1 VLLERLLKIME
12 QVRIRFGAM
21 QGQIRLARGWVLDI
35 EEILADYPRTAEEEQ
50 RPSQQVAAKLEAY
63 LRQLEAQADL
73 PDQVAAWR
81 DHLILILHRLW
92 PGLFPCYDQPLLPRT
107 NNALEVFFGGLKRER
122 RRHTGRKG
130 TQDYLLR
137 YGAYLV
143 FDRDEPE
150 KALLDRF
157 RLVNQTDLRA
167 QRLAMRGRS
176 ERRRVMWRFRHRRD
190 AFCADIKRRWDQL
203 ATELAP

>member
-1 VLLERLLKIME
+1 MRT
-12 QVRIRFGAM
+12 RFGAT
-21 QGQIRLARGWVLDI
+21 QGEIRLAHGWVLDI
-35 EEILADYPRTAEEEQ
+35 EEILADYPRADGDER
-50 RPSQQVAAKLEAY
+50 RPSQQVATKLDAY
-63 LRQLEAQADL
+63 LRQLEAQTDL
-73 PDQVAAWR
+73 PDNLAAWR
-81 DHLILILHRLW
+81 DHLILILRRLW
-92 PGLFPCYDQPLLPRT
+92 PGLFACYDQPLLPRT

-122 RRHTGRKG
+122 RRNTGRKG

-150 KALLDRF
+150 KALLCRF
-157 RLVNQTDLRA
+157 RLVNQADLRA

-176 ERRRVMWRFRHRRD
+176 ERYRVMWRFRHRRD

-203 ATELAP
+203 AAGPAP

>member
-1 VLLERLLKIME
+1 LKIIG
-12 QVRIRFGAM
+12 QVRIRFGAT
-21 QGQIRLARGWVLDI
+21 QGEIRLARGWVLDL
-35 EEILADYPRTAEEEQ
+35 EAILADYPRATGDEK
-50 RPSQQVAAKLEAY
+50 RPSQQVATKLDAY
-63 LRQLEAQADL
+63 LQPLQAQTDL
-73 PDQVAAWR
+73 PDKVAAWR
-81 DHLILILHRLW
+81 DHLILILRRLW

-157 RLVNQTDLRA
+157 RLVNQTDLHA
-167 QRLAMRGRS
+167 QRLAMRSRS

-190 AFCADIKRRWDQL
+190 AFCADIKRRWSQL
-203 ATELAP
+203 AARPDP